1 MSLRTSIFYKA
12 HPRSKWKVGRKVIGP
27 IYHRMLKSKLSE
39 FLNGTGKD
47 TDLDKKS
54 RKSEKGSGLDT
65 HNGMEGTSG
74 SWRIAEDDM
83 DEFYRL
89 YCDYLRN
96 HGQLNLTEK
105 STTIG
110 SMRIDLDFKY
120 AGKLEDHLHTQGQ
133 VVNFMKAYMTE
144 VKKLEAEQSPALLN

>member
-1 MSLRTSIFYKA
+1 MTSIFYKVA
-12 HPRSKWKVGRKVIGP
+12 PRSKWKVCHKLIGP
-27 IYHRMLKSKLSE
+27 IYHRMIATSKLYT
-39 FLNGTGKD
+39 FLNGTGKE

-89 YCDYLRN
+89 YCDYLRI

-110 SMRIDLDFKY
+110 PMRIDLDFKY
-120 AGKLEDHLHTQGQ
+120 AGKLEDHLHTQDQQ
-133 VVNFMKAYMTE
+133 VHLLVYVMLKTL
-144 VKKLEAEQSPALLN
+144 KLMLVILLIIGLMV